1 MFKYICQMYV
11 SNGARKPKK
20 TVEGLDC
27 LAVNP
32 VSRYGVKYENIL
44 PSGGVLIDVLGL

>member
-1 MFKYICQMYV
+1 MYV
-11 SNGARKPKK
+11 LNGARKLKR

-32 VSRYGVKYENIL
+32 VSRYGVKCENIL
-44 PSGGVLIDVLGL
+44 PSGGVLINVLGL